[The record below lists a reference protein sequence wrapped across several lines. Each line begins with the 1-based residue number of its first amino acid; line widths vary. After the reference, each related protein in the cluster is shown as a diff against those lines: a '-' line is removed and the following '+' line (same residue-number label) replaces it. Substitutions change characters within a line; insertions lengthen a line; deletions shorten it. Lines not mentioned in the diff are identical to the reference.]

1 MPIVFDESMQQRLKQ
16 AEMAERELARLQPL
30 ALEAEE
36 LRQKQAQAA
45 KFAGSLRRKDQ
56 ALEEAQQLVEA
67 ASTRQVEIPDLLSE
81 ASQAVSLLFAAM
93 KDVSNKRRRAAE
105 ALAIVDRVDYEVELA
120 EAGEEEIAKN
130 RDPRGLAYALAARHG
145 EGRVQQMLE
154 ELDPGFDL
162 LRNCNMADALH
173 RDVATFVTGH
183 VTAKQTGQARTHMLG
198 KSASHIEEPESAD
211 SEETRVPVA
220 AS

>member
-1 MPIVFDESMQQRLKQ
+1 MPIIFDESMQQRLKQ

-36 LRQKQAQAA
+36 LRLKQAQAA
-45 KFAGSLRRKDQ
+45 KFADSLRRKDQ
-56 ALEEAQQLVEA
+56 ALAEAQQLVEA
-67 ASTRQVEIPDLLSE
+67 AGARQVEIPDLLNE

-120 EAGEEEIAKN
+120 EAGEEEIARN

-145 EGRVQQMLE
+145 EVRVQHMLE
-154 ELDPGFDL
+154 EMDPGFDL
-162 LRNCNMADALH
+162 LRNCNMNDALH
-173 RDVATFVTGH
+173 RDVASFVTGH
-183 VTAKQTGQARTHMLG
+183 VTAKQTGPAKAHMLG
-198 KSASHIEEPESAD
+198 KSALIG
-211 SEETRVPVA
+211 EETETTEHEEHQVPVE